1 MRDALIDQTLG
12 RKRTTMLLMVVLVAF
27 GLVARF
33 SISIESNPQIDVP
46 FFTITV
52 LHEGISPEDA
62 TQLLVLPL
70 ESEISSIEGI
80 DEVHAYG
87 SEGAATV
94 MAEFDVDVDL
104 DQALVDVREAVD
116 KAKVKFP
123 ATAEEPIISE
133 QSTSDYAILQ
143 INITAKGASE
153 RMLYSL
159 AKDLQSQLE
168 PIPLILEA
176 EIRGHR
182 EDVLEVT
189 IDSAELAAYELTI
202 GDLMNTLQRNTR
214 LIAAGALDSGEGRI
228 TVKVPS
234 VVEDARDLWDLP
246 VKVAGDVVITLK
258 DVAKVARSFKDRSNI
273 ARVNG
278 GDTITVNV
286 YKRLTANE
294 IDTANA
300 AKEIVDAWQVTA
312 PKNVNVFYTQDQA
325 PYALR
330 QVRELEGNVLTA
342 LVIVMVLVVGS
353 MGFRSGV
360 IVGLSIPV
368 SFLFAIMVVWLMG
381 LTFNFMVLFGMLLGL
396 GMLIDGAIV
405 ITEYADRKMIEGH
418 TRNEAYA
425 LAAKR
430 MFWPVTASVATTL
443 AAFFPLMFWPG
454 VSGKFMS
461 YLPITVFAV
470 LSGSLLYALCFGPV
484 LGSIFGK
491 AGSLRERTKQHMSVL
506 EHGDPTQLKSITGWY
521 AKLVQVST
529 RHAWLTVT
537 LTVLVLIGSFLM
549 YNAKQLG
556 MIFFDSDPLF
566 ARVTVHARGN
576 LTIDQSSNLVRE
588 IETRIVH
595 IPGVK
600 SINSYVSVGYSGMGG
615 FGSRSGAQDIIGTIF
630 VELADQSERELT
642 GEDTLELIRVRT
654 ADIVGLVVE
663 VNPMEQG
670 PPVGKPVQLEFSSS
684 YRELIPPIV
693 AAVRQFID
701 SEVTGLRDVEDTRPI
716 PGVQWK
722 IAVDRAQAAL
732 FNADA
737 SLVGMAVQLVTNGIF
752 MGEYRPNDV
761 DEAVDIRVRY
771 PPSQRGLDRLDEM
784 RIPTTQGLVPMSNF
798 VQREPVDNVPQ
809 IQRRDRKHVF
819 EILANVEQGILAD
832 AKVREIAA
840 WLATQRFDPRVDIRF
855 RGANEEQQNSIRF
868 VIQAFLFALCL
879 MFVLLVTQ
887 FNSLYQ
893 SFLILFSVI
902 MSTAG
907 VLLGLVI
914 TNQPFSAILTGI
926 GVVALAGIVVNNN
939 IVLIDTYN
947 QLRKDH
953 PELDYLAL
961 IVRTGAQRFRPV
973 MLTTFTTVMGLLPLA
988 SNISMD
994 FMNGEVIVNS
1004 TVSSFWVPLAQA
1016 IVFGLTFAT
1025 LLTLV
1030 CTPAMLAFPHQ
1041 FKNLGRRITVRLRA
1055 KSMRKYAS
1063 AT

>member
-33 SISIESNPQIDVP
+33 SISIEANPQIDVP
-46 FFTITV
+46 VFVISV
-52 LHEGISPEDA
+52 VHEGISPEDA
-62 TQLLVLPL
+62 TQLLILPL
-70 ESEISSIEGI
+70 ESELSSIEGI
-80 DEVHAYG
+80 DEIHAYG

-94 MAEFDVDVDL
+94 MAEFDVDANL
-104 DQALVDVREAVD
+104 NEALLDVREAVD
-116 KAKVKFP
+116 RAKVKFP
-123 ATAEEPIISE
+123 ATAEEPIVSE
-133 QSTSDYAILQ
+133 QSTSDFPILQ

-176 EIRGHR
+176 EIRGNR
-182 EDVLEVT
+182 EDLLEIT
-189 IDSAELAAYELTI
+189 IDPSELDAYEITL
-202 GDLMNTLQRNTR
+202 DQLMGTLQRNTR
-214 LIAAGALDSGEGRI
+214 LIPAGSLESGEGRI
-228 TVKVPS
+228 SVKIPS
-234 VVEDARDLWDLP
+234 VIEEAQDLWELP
-246 VKVAGDVVITLK
+246 VKVDGDVVVTLK
-258 DVAKVARSFKDRSNI
+258 DVAKVARAFKDRDNI

-278 GDTITVNV
+278 VDSITLNI

-300 AKEIVDAWQVTA
+300 AKAVVDEWRVTA
-312 PKNVNVFYTQDQA
+312 PKQVNVFYSQDQA

-353 MGFRSGV
+353 MGLRSGI
-360 IVGLSIPV
+360 IVGAAIPV
-368 SFLFAIMVVWLMG
+368 SFLFSLIIVWLMG

-405 ITEYADRKMIEGH
+405 ITEYADRKMVEGH
-418 TRNEAYA
+418 SRDEAYA

-491 AGSLRERTKQHMSVL
+491 AGTLTERSKERMYVL
-506 EHGDPTQLKSITGWY
+506 EYSDPTKLKSITGWY
-521 AKLVQVST
+521 ARLVRIST
-529 RHAWLTVT
+529 KYAWLTVA
-537 LTVLVLIGSFLM
+537 LTVFALVVSFAM

-556 MIFFDSDPLF
+556 MIFFDSDPTF
-566 ARVTVHARGN
+566 ARVLIHARGN
-576 LTIDQSSNLVRE
+576 LTIEQSSDLVRE
-588 IETRIVH
+588 IESRIVH
-595 IPGVK
+595 VPGVE
-600 SINSYVSVGYSGMGG
+600 SMNSYSNVGYVG
-615 FGSRSGAQDIIGTIF
+615 FFGPSTTAQDVIGTIF
-630 VELADQSERELT
+630 VELADQAERKLT
-642 GEDTLELIRVRT
+642 GSETLEVIRERT
-654 ADIVGLVVE
+654 ADVVGVVIE
-663 VNPMEQG
+663 VNEMEQG

-684 YRELIPPIV
+684 YRELIPPV
-693 AAVRQFID
+693 LNVVRAYID
-701 SEVTGLRDVEDTRPI
+701 TEMNGLRDVEDSRAI
-716 PGVQWK
+716 RGVQWK
-722 IAVDRAQAAL
+722 IAVDRAQAAI
-732 FNADA
+732 FNADVT
-737 SLVGMAVQLVTNGIF
+737 LVGMAVQLVTNGIF
-752 MGEYRPNDV
+752 MGEYRPDDV

-771 PPSQRGLDRLDEM
+771 PAEKRGLNRLDEM
-784 RIPTTQGLVPMSNF
+784 RIPTSQGLVPMSNF
-798 VQREPVDNVPQ
+798 VRREPVDNVPQ

-819 EILANVEQGILAD
+819 EIQANVEEGVLAD
-832 AKVREIAA
+832 AKVRELSA
-840 WLATQRFDPRVDIRF
+840 WLATQQFDPRVDIRF
-855 RGANEEQQNSIRF
+855 RGANEEQQNSIAF

-893 SFLILFSVI
+893 SFLILFSVV

-914 TNQPFSAILTGI
+914 TNEPFSAILTGI
-926 GVVALAGIVVNNN
+926 GIVALAGIVVNNN

-947 QLRKDH
+947 QLRRDH
-953 PELDYLAL
+953 PELDYLSL

-973 MLTTFTTVMGLLPLA
+973 MLTTCTTVMGLLPLA
-988 SNISMD
+988 TNISMD
-994 FMNGEVIVNS
+994 FVNGEVIVNS

-1041 FKNLGRRITVRLRA
+1041 FKNLGRLIAARWRA
-1055 KSMRKYAS
+1055 RS
-1063 AT
+1063 AREPEVAPT